1 MRLRSKEAETQA
13 AESLKN
19 QDKARQNTKDKI
31 RISPVFQTWIVL
43 KKAVNPF
50 GFTAFI
56 IKRLL

>member
-1 MRLRSKEAETQA
+1 MRLRHKEAETQA

-19 QDKARQNTKDKI
+19 RIKQNTKDKI
-31 RISPVFQTWIVL
+31 RISPVFLTWIVL